1 MIDNVLT
8 NYKNKFII
16 SQLDH
21 EYISK
26 SKLYYNIYNNKISEP
41 LQKFWFSVP
50 NIKYS
55 NNYSEYKTIRFLMNN
70 KNENI
75 SKLINYIKD
84 ISDYMVEK
92 LSPVF
97 ENISIDYP
105 WKESIQY
112 PYIFTFF
119 TNTDTLFIDSSGNEI
134 EYNLLNQYDSTYSI
148 IFEISS
154 IRVMPIK
161 LDTKETHTIKINL
174 VLVLIKQDD
183 KKDLKKYSFT
193 HSYDNYNEYYETHTN
208 SNQTKTFNST
218 TKSLPFL
225 NDITSELSLN
235 KISINSN
242 IANKKNQYDSKTSS
256 KLILDTDIILKAIS
270 GLKKVEIKKDENK
283 KEPDENINLNEDN
296 NSQINVEYIEKK
308 NSLKKVKTKEKSLL
322 KNLQKKEKKEKKKK
336 KKKEK
341 DKDIIQI
348 NDKIYDDKLN
358 NKQENT
364 L

>member
-8 NYKNKFII
+8 NYKTKFVI

-26 SKLYYNIYNNKISEP
+26 SKFYYNIYNNKISEP

-84 ISDYMVEK
+84 ISNLMLEK

-97 ENISIDYP
+97 EDISVDYP

-112 PYIFTFF
+112 PHIFTFF
-119 TNTDTLFIDSSGNEI
+119 TNNDTLFIDTSGNEI
-134 EYNLLNQYDSTYSI
+134 DYNLLNQNDTTYSI

-154 IRVMPIK
+154 IRVIPIK
-161 LDTKETHTIKINL
+161 LDTKESHTMKLNL
-174 VLVLIKQDD
+174 VLILIKQDE
-183 KKDLKKYSFT
+183 KKDLKKYLFT
-193 HSYDNYNEYYETHTN
+193 HCANNYNEYQDSNTN
-208 SNQTKTFNST
+208 LNSTKPFNS
-218 TKSLPFL
+218 SVRALPFL
-225 NDITSELSLN
+225 NDISGGLSLN
-235 KISINSN
+235 KTNINTNTTSINE
-242 IANKKNQYDSKTSS
+242 KNQSINQSFNQSFNQSS
-256 KLILDTDIILKAIS
+256 KLIIDTDSILKAIS
-270 GLKKVEIKKDENK
+270 GLKKVEIKKELN
-283 KEPDENINLNEDN
+283 ENINLNEDN
-296 NSQINVEYIEKK
+296 ESQINAEYMEKK

-322 KNLQKKEKKEKKKK
+322 KNLQKKEKKKKK

-341 DKDIIQI
+341 NTI
-348 NDKIYDDKLN
+348 DDDN
-358 NKQENT
+358 EMDDGNKQ
-364 L
+364 

>member
-1 MIDNVLT
+1 MLT
-8 NYKNKFII
+8 NYKTKFVI

-75 SKLINYIKD
+75 SKLINYIKE
-84 ISDYMVEK
+84 ISALMVEK
-92 LSPVF
+92 LCHVF
-97 ENISIDYP
+97 EDISVDYP
-105 WKESIQY
+105 WKESSQY
-112 PYIFTFF
+112 PYIFSFF
-119 TNTDTLFIDSSGNEI
+119 TNNDTLFIDTSGNEI
-134 EYNLLNQYDSTYSI
+134 NYDLLNQNDSTYSI

-161 LDTKETHTIKINL
+161 LDTKESHTIKINL
-174 VLVLIKQDD
+174 VLILIKQDE
-183 KKDLKKYSFT
+183 KKDLKKYLFT
-193 HSYDNYNEYYETHTN
+193 QYTNDYNEYQDSNYN
-208 SNQTKTFNST
+208 SNINQAKTFNSCSRT
-218 TKSLPFL
+218 LPFL
-225 NDITSELSLN
+225 NDISCEFSLN
-235 KISINSN
+235 KTSTNINSVS
-242 IANKKNQYDSKTSS
+242 ANEKNQTSS
-256 KLILDTDIILKAIS
+256 KLIIDANSILKAIS
-270 GLKKVEIKKDENK
+270 SLKKVDVK
-283 KEPDENINLNEDN
+283 KEHVENINLNDDN
-296 NSQINVEYIEKK
+296 DSQINVEYMEKK

-322 KNLQKKEKKEKKKK
+322 KNLQKKDEKKKK

-341 DKDIIQI
+341 KIIDVDNDID
-348 NDKIYDDKLN
+348 NELN
-358 NKQENT
+358 NKIKNT

>member
-1 MIDNVLT
+1 MLT
-8 NYKNKFII
+8 NYKTKFVI

-84 ISDYMVEK
+84 ISNLMVEK
-92 LSPVF
+92 LSSVF
-97 ENISIDYP
+97 EDITVDYP
-105 WKESIQY
+105 WKETTQY

-119 TNTDTLFIDSSGNEI
+119 TNNDTLFIDTSGNEI
-134 EYNLLNQYDSTYSI
+134 DYNLLNQNDSTYSI

-154 IRVMPIK
+154 IRIMPIK
-161 LDTKETHTIKINL
+161 LDTKESHTIKINL
-174 VLVLIKQDD
+174 VLILIKQDE
-183 KKDLKKYSFT
+183 KKDLKKYLFSQYT
-193 HSYDNYNEYYETHTN
+193 NNYDEY
-208 SNQTKTFNST
+208 QDFNSYSNPSNPSNPT
-218 TKSLPFL
+218 NPFNSGSKTLSFL
-225 NDITSELSLN
+225 NDISGGFSLN
-235 KISINSN
+235 KTSVNTNSVSTN
-242 IANKKNQYDSKTSS
+242 EKNQTSS
-256 KLILDTDIILKAIS
+256 KLIIDANTILKAIS
-270 GLKKVEIKKDENK
+270 SLKKINVK
-283 KEPDENINLNEDN
+283 KEPEENINLNDDN
-296 NSQINVEYIEKK
+296 NSQINVEYMEKK

-322 KNLQKKEKKEKKKK
+322 KNLQKKEKTKKKK
-336 KKKEK
+336 RKEK
-341 DKDIIQI
+341 NTIDVD
-348 NDKIYDDKLN
+348 NEPENKLN
-358 NKQENT
+358 NNEENT

>member
-1 MIDNVLT
+1 MLT
-8 NYKNKFII
+8 NYKTKFIA

-84 ISDYMVEK
+84 IGALMVEK
-92 LSPVF
+92 LSIVF
-97 ENISIDYP
+97 EDITVDYP
-105 WKESIQY
+105 WKESTQY

-119 TNTDTLFIDSSGNEI
+119 TNNDTLFIDTSGNEI
-134 EYNLLNQYDSTYSI
+134 NYDLLNYNDSTYSI

-161 LDTKETHTIKINL
+161 LDTKESHTIKINL
-174 VLVLIKQDD
+174 VLILIKQDE
-183 KKDLKKYSFT
+183 KKDLKKYLFT
-193 HSYDNYNEYYETHTN
+193 QYTNNYNEYQDFN
-208 SNQTKTFNST
+208 SSPNLTKTFNSSSRT
-218 TKSLPFL
+218 LPFL
-225 NDITSELSLN
+225 NDISGEFSLN
-235 KISINSN
+235 KTGTNANSLLTN
-242 IANKKNQYDSKTSS
+242 EKNQTSS
-256 KLILDTDIILKAIS
+256 KLIIDANSILKAIS
-270 GLKKVEIKKDENK
+270 SLKKVEVK
-283 KEPDENINLNEDN
+283 KEQDENINLNNDN
-296 NSQINVEYIEKK
+296 DSQINIEYMEKK

-322 KNLQKKEKKEKKKK
+322 KNLQKNEKKKK
-336 KKKEK
+336 KKKRK
-341 DKDIIQI
+341 DK
-348 NDKIYDDKLN
+348 
-358 NKQENT
+358 NT
-364 L
+364 IDVDNATIK

>member
-1 MIDNVLT
+1 MLT
-8 NYKNKFII
+8 NYKNKFIV

-41 LQKFWFSVP
+41 LQKFWFSVQ

-84 ISDYMVEK
+84 ISNYMVEK

-97 ENISIDYP
+97 ENISVDYP

-112 PYIFTFF
+112 PYLFTFF

-134 EYNLLNQYDSTYSI
+134 EYNLLNQYYSTYSI

-193 HSYDNYNEYYETHTN
+193 HSYDNYNEYHESHID
-208 SNQTKTFNST
+208 SNQTKTFNSNA
-218 TKSLPFL
+218 KSLAFL
-225 NDITSELSLN
+225 NDISSGSSSLN
-235 KISINSN
+235 KISSN
-242 IANKKNQYDSKTSS
+242 LANEKNQSNNQTSS

-270 GLKKVEIKKDENK
+270 GLKKVEIKKDEIK
-283 KEPDENINLNEDN
+283 KEPDENTNLNEDN

-308 NSLKKVKTKEKSLL
+308 NNLKKVKTKEKSLL
-322 KNLQKKEKKEKKKK
+322 KNLQKKGKKEKKKK
-336 KKKEK
+336 KKE
-341 DKDIIQI
+341 KDIIQI
-348 NDKIYDDKLN
+348 NDKINDDDKLN
-358 NKQENT
+358 NKQENN